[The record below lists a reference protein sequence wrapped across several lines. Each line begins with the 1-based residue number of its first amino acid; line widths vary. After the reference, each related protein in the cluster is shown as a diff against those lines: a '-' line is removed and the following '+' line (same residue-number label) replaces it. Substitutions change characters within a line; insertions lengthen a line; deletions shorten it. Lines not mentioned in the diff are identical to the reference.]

1 MLYADLVIDP
11 MEGWELLNYEVRTHL
26 SWKVAFWMPRLILF
40 RGAAKELGQFHRF
53 PCE

>member
-26 SWKVAFWMPRLILF
+26 SWKVCFLD
-40 RGAAKELGQFHRF
+40 AKGSFYLGESQ
-53 PCE
+53 